1 VLPGSMKPSLIRT
14 DYVANSNDSYW
25 LTNVHQPLE
34 GFSPIMGR
42 ERAPQR
48 ERQRTGHLIV
58 RERISGAD
66 GLPGNRFDGK
76 TLETLLFQNRNL
88 TAELVIDDLVAAC
101 RRTAV
106 VEMEDGARFDLSHA
120 CDVLNRWDR
129 RQDLAS
135 VGAAL
140 FREFAYR
147 ALADGI
153 YPDRFWKTP
162 FDLADPVGTP
172 RGLTDNPATV
182 PAILRS
188 LAKAV
193 AGLGKVGISID
204 APLGQVQFVERNG
217 QRIPL
222 HGGPTMTSYNAMD
235 DELIP
240 NLGYTH
246 PSAATSYVQVV
257 RFGPHG
263 PEADAILANS
273 QSSDPASPFY
283 SDQTEMYSQKQ
294 WLSLPFSREDV
305 AAHAIAP
312 PLVLRVSP

>member
-1 VLPGSMKPSLIRT
+1 M
-14 DYVANSNDSYW
+14 
-25 LTNVHQPLE
+25 
-34 GFSPIMGR
+34 M
-42 ERAPQR
+42 
-48 ERQRTGHLIV
+48 V

-66 GLPGNRFDGK
+66 GLPGNRFDAK

-88 TAELVIDDLVAAC
+88 TADLVIDDLVTAC

-106 VEMEDGARFDLSHA
+106 VQMEDGARFDLSEA
-120 CDVLNRWDR
+120 CGVLGRWDR
-129 RQDLAS
+129 RQNVGS

-153 YPDRFWKTP
+153 YPDRFWKSP
-162 FDLADPVGTP
+162 FDLDDPVGTP
-172 RGLTDNPATV
+172 RGLTDDPTTV
-182 PAILRS
+182 QAVLRS
-188 LAKAV
+188 LANAV
-193 AGLGKVGISID
+193 AGLGKVGIPID
-204 APLGQVQFVERNG
+204 ARLGDVQFVERNG
-217 QRIPL
+217 RRIPL
-222 HGGPTMTSYNAMD
+222 HGGPTMTTYNAMD

-257 RFGPHG
+257 RLGPHG

-283 SDQTEMYSQKQ
+283 ADQTEMYSQKQ
-294 WLSLPFSREDV
+294 WLRLPFTRQEVS
-305 AAHAIAP
+305 AHAIAP
-312 PLVLRVSP
+312 PLVLRVFP